1 MNYFWKLAAGLWLVM
16 ALTGCIAE
24 EYDFTPPAVTLS
36 NTDSVQSAELKEANV
51 DWRGENNKQI
61 KKETDDL
68 ISFAKKQKTLTYNAG
83 QKIDL
88 LFDNEDFMVEELSVS
103 LWKNDEE
110 IQLELN
116 DHRSFSL
123 PEEKGEYVIIV
134 YLRSDR
140 GSAQY
145 GGNVVILG

>member
-1 MNYFWKLAAGLWLVM
+1 MNYLWKLATGLWLVM

-51 DWRGENNKQI
+51 VWIGENNKQI
-61 KKETDDL
+61 KKEADDI
-68 ISFAKKQKTLTYNAG
+68 ISFAKKQEALSYKPG

-88 LFDNEDFMVEELSVS
+88 LFDSEDFLVEELSVS

-110 IQLELN
+110 IQ
-116 DHRSFSL
+116 
-123 PEEKGEYVIIV
+123 
-134 YLRSDR
+134 
-140 GSAQY
+140 
-145 GGNVVILG
+145 

>member
-1 MNYFWKLAAGLWLVM
+1 MNYLWKLAAGLWLVM

-51 DWRGENNKQI
+51 DWIGENNKQI
-61 KKETDDL
+61 KKETDDI
-68 ISFAKKQKTLTYNAG
+68 ISFGKKQEALSYKAG

-88 LFDNEDFMVEELSVS
+88 LFDSEDFLVEELSVS
-103 LWKNDEE
+103 LWKDDEE
-110 IQLELN
+110 IQLDLN
-116 DHRSFSL
+116 DLRSFSL
-123 PEEKGEYVIIV
+123 PEEKGEYVIEV
-134 YLRSDR
+134 YLRSDS

-145 GGNVVILG
+145 AGNVVIQ

>member
-1 MNYFWKLAAGLWLVM
+1 MKHFWKLAAGLWLVM
-16 ALTGCIAE
+16 TLTGCIAE

-68 ISFAKKQKTLTYNAG
+68 ISFAKKQKALTYNAG

-88 LFDNEDFMVEELSVS
+88 LFDSEDFLVEELSVS
-103 LWKNDEE
+103 LWKNDKE
-110 IQLELN
+110 IQLGLN

-123 PEEKGEYVIIV
+123 PEEEGEYVIEV
-134 YLRSDR
+134 YLRSDK

-145 GGNVVILG
+145 AGNVVIQ